1 MGEVPAPR
9 AFQNRLDQVKA
20 PLHDPNSLK
29 YPLVAAEKF
38 R

>member
-20 PLHDPNSLK
+20 PLHDANSPK
-29 YPLVAAEKF
+29 YPLVTADKF